1 MWGEK
6 EFLLIFV
13 HIYWFDQKHLFKQ
26 ILILLRIYSL
36 KHVKKNK
43 LSEYFKAPF

>member
-6 EFLLIFV
+6 VFLLIFV
-13 HIYWFDQKHLFKQ
+13 HIYWFDQKQLFKQ
-26 ILILLRIYSL
+26 ILILLRIYPL

-43 LSEYFKAPF
+43 LSEYFIAPF